1 MRRST
6 LVVFL
11 FISSFTFSQSNKEV
25 IQNYLNSNTAKF
37 GLSKKDVLD
46 WLSKVKQLHLQL
58 T

>member
-1 MRRST
+1 MRA

-11 FISSFTFSQSNKEV
+11 FLFLLHFRNQIRV

-46 WLSKVKQLHLQL
+46 WTIKVKQLHLQL